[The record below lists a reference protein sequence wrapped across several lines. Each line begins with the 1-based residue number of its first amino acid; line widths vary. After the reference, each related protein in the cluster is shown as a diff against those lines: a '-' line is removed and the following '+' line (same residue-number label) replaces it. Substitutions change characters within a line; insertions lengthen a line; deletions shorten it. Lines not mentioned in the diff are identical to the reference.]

1 MVFDGDQRPA
11 VALPESGALPQG
23 ISDLRALIEKYT
35 AGNDAKGPGL
45 DFVNSRDASEYV
57 EFLRRHVLFLPSQ
70 TPESLVWS
78 DTQARQMCS
87 TMPREISKES
97 DLKKKML
104 RLAEAIPGYDENTV
118 FRILLNAFLANNST
132 QRQQL
137 RDIVRSIRGHV
148 TNSALKPKQIER

>member
-1 MVFDGDQRPA
+1 
-11 VALPESGALPQG
+11 
-23 ISDLRALIEKYT
+23 
-35 AGNDAKGPGL
+35 
-45 DFVNSRDASEYV
+45 
-57 EFLRRHVLFLPSQ
+57 
-70 TPESLVWS
+70 
-78 DTQARQMCS
+78 MCS